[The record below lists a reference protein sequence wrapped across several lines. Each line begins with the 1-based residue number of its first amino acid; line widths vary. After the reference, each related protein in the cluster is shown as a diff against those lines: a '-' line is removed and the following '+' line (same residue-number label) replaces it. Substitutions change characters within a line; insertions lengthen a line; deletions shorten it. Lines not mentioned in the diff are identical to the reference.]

1 VCAAGVNAV
10 GHRKVSIAGW
20 RMAAVVTYGDD
31 AAVSHRAAA
40 AHWNLRPSQAIEVT
54 LPRTARPR
62 QGLILH
68 CLPLPADEVTI
79 HNGIPVTT
87 VPRTIF
93 DNADLGQR
101 AVVRLIHEA
110 EHQGLTDALSLG
122 HLLERYP
129 NRKHAATV
137 RAALAEYSAGAG
149 ITQNDFEEGMFAFL
163 DERGF
168 PRPECNADVKLGT
181 LWIRPD
187 FVWRKQKVIL
197 ETDGGA
203 HRTPLGQRKDLAR
216 DRAARA
222 NGWVLLR
229 ASWWG
234 LHNEADDIAAD
245 LDRALNR

>member
-1 VCAAGVNAV
+1 
-10 GHRKVSIAGW
+10 
-20 RMAAVVTYGDD
+20 M
-31 AAVSHRAAA
+31 SHRAGA
-40 AHWNLRPSQAIEVT
+40 AHWDLRASQAIEVT

-110 EHQGLTDALSLG
+110 EHKNLTDPLSLA

-129 NRKHAATV
+129 TRKGAATV
-137 RAALAEYSAGAG
+137 RAALQEYTAGAG
-149 ITQNDFEEGMFAFL
+149 ITQNEFEEAMFAFL
-163 DERGF
+163 DDRGF
-168 PRPECNADVKLGT
+168 PRPECNAAVQLGT
-181 LWIRPD
+181 LWIKPD

-197 ETDGGA
+197 ETDGGT
-203 HRTPLGQRKDLAR
+203 HRTPLGQRKDHAR

-234 LHNEADDIAAD
+234 LHNEADDIDAD
-245 LDRALNR
+245 LRKALDR